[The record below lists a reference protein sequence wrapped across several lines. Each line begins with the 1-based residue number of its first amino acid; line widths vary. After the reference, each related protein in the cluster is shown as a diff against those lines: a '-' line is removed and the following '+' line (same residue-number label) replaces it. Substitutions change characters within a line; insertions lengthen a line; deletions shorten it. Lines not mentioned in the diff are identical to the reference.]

1 MKDIDI
7 HNGLPEQELRD
18 YFSQE
23 LVKSWSAEIHNKKA
37 TPEFQN
43 EDPIKWAI
51 EDAEAHVEYH
61 QNRVIIL
68 KHRHAILTLLKDS
81 KGWQEFDVSDYV
93 LNHYSMEIKMNFIGT
108 EDEYN
113 NFMKTFE
120 NGE

>member
-37 TPEFQN
+37 IPKFQN

-61 QNRVIIL
+61 QKRLEIL
-68 KHRHAILTLLKDS
+68 KHRHAIVTLIKER
-81 KGWQEFDVSDYV
+81 GWEEFDVSDYV
-93 LNHYSMEIKMNFIGT
+93 LNLYAMEIKMNFIGT
-108 EDEYN
+108 EAEHDN
-113 NFMKTFE
+113 LIKKLE